1 VGSDIIDAVAGLGG
15 VLLCL
20 AVLGVS
26 FGESAVLLDFI
37 VPGEVGM
44 VVAGAAAA
52 ANGLSPW
59 LLVVFGSIGAVLG
72 DSFSYF
78 IGRRWGMTLVRRWG
92 WLRKRLE
99 PRFDRARAYF
109 ERSGGRA
116 VFAARWVGALRALV
130 PLVAGTSE
138 MPFRRFLPWDATA
151 AVLWVTATVWLGATL
166 GDDVADV
173 VDRIGTTISLVVVG
187 VIVLVVVVRSRG
199 LTPWRRTPAP
209 APGSGTP
216 RSRDGG

>member
-1 VGSDIIDAVAGLGG
+1 
-15 VLLCL
+15 
-20 AVLGVS
+20 
-26 FGESAVLLDFI
+26 
-37 VPGEVGM
+37 M
-44 VVAGAAAA
+44 
-52 ANGLSPW
+52 
-59 LLVVFGSIGAVLG
+59 
-72 DSFSYF
+72 
-78 IGRRWGMTLVRRWG
+78 
-92 WLRKRLE
+92 
-99 PRFDRARAYF
+99 
-109 ERSGGRA
+109 
-116 VFAARWVGALRALV
+116 FAARWVGALRALV

-187 VIVLVVVVRSRG
+187 VIVLVVVVRSGG